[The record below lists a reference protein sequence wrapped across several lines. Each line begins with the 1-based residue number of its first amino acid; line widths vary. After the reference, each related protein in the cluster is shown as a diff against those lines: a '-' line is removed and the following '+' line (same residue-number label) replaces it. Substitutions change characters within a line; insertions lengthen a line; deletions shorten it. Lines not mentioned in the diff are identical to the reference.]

1 MRILRYPII
10 IEKTAR
16 NYSAFSPDLP
26 GCVATGRTLEQTIK
40 NMEQA
45 IRMHLRGLREDGLP
59 IPKPSSKL
67 TYEVSNHEVLTGI
80 EIKV

>member
-1 MRILRYPII
+1 MKILRYPII
-10 IEKTAR
+10 IERTAR

-45 IRMHLRGLREDGLP
+45 IRMHLRGLQEDELP

-80 EIKV
+80 EIRV

>member
-1 MRILRYPII
+1 MKILRYPII
-10 IEKTAR
+10 IERTAR

-45 IRMHLRGLREDGLP
+45 IRMHLRGLQKDGLP

-80 EIKV
+80 EIRV

>member
-40 NMEQA
+40 TWSELYDCTFKDCERTACQSPNHRASSLMKSTATNCSQE
-45 IRMHLRGLREDGLP
+45 LR
-59 IPKPSSKL
+59 
-67 TYEVSNHEVLTGI
+67 
-80 EIKV
+80 

>member
-1 MRILRYPII
+1 MKILRYPII

-40 NMEQA
+40 NMERA
-45 IRMHLRGLREDGLP
+45 IRLHLQDCERTACQSPNHRASSLEVNSPNCSQELR
-59 IPKPSSKL
+59 
-67 TYEVSNHEVLTGI
+67 
-80 EIKV
+80 